1 MHPRTA
7 LLAGAGLLA
16 SLCACSSTSTLPT
29 TPVLPLRTVRLYET
43 GVGYF
48 ERSGTLTASRGMSL
62 PVPAGHLD
70 DALKTLVVLDAGGKS
85 TVHGIEFTSS
95 VSHGMARALAGLPVG
110 GDERLDLE
118 QLLVGLKG
126 AVVEVTA
133 HGEVHEGRL
142 IEVIAATEDGV
153 ASKEPTPGAA
163 PPKDERVKPAALT
176 LLLLTHAGAIV
187 RIPAVGIE
195 SVRPVDPT
203 WAARLGSALDAL
215 SSRGAQSERLLRVMS
230 EGAGPV
236 SLGYVAE
243 IPVWRTTYRLVRDSS
258 SAAAVLQGWALLHND
273 TDEDWRGVHLELA
286 NGRPDSF
293 LFPLAAPRYARREL
307 VAPEDHL
314 ATVPQLMGSTV
325 DGLWGDQVGDS
336 VGAGG
341 LGLSGVGEGGG
352 GRGEGSGMGSI
363 GTIGHGGGGTSSL
376 LEVGNLAATAGTRG
390 MEAGALF
397 VYALHDRVD
406 LRAHGSALVPFA
418 QESVDASPIAW
429 FESPGSPARSGVR
442 FVNSTSQTLPAGT
455 IAFFSD
461 GGFAG
466 EATLVRLQPGERRF
480 LTYGLDLDVQLHEKT
495 ERSTE
500 ATKRLVWR
508 KATDTLEEHYLR
520 TKDVTYAI
528 ENRSG
533 HARSVTLE
541 TSIAHNATL
550 TGPDKV
556 DFDEAS
562 SHPIAIFE
570 VAAKTSADRAVHS
583 VEGLERS
590 TRFAALT
597 AARLTEVAASASLDP
612 GDRTEV
618 TEASARLREA
628 EDAASKS
635 VETKAEITELQKD
648 IERVREEAHAIAGE
662 HAGPAQANPF
672 VARLV
677 AAEDKL
683 TALRKRQAGFDAEG
697 KGKRDAAKVALG
709 KLSR

>member
-1 MHPRTA
+1 MHPRA
-7 LLAGAGLLA
+7 AVLAGAGLLA
-16 SLCACSSTSTLPT
+16 SFCACSSTSTLPT
-29 TPVLPLRTVRLYET
+29 TPVLPLRTLRLYET

-48 ERSGTLTASRGMSL
+48 ERSGTLTVSRGMSL

-126 AVVEVTA
+126 AMVEVRT
-133 HGEVHEGRL
+133 HGDMREGRL
-142 IEVIAATEDGV
+142 IEVVAASEDGV
-153 ASKEPTPGAA
+153 ASKEASAGTA
-163 PPKDERVKPAALT
+163 PPKDDRVKPPTLT
-176 LLLLTHAGAIV
+176 LLLLTHAGAIM
-187 RIPAVGIE
+187 RIPAVAVE
-195 SVRPVDPT
+195 SVRPVDPA

-230 EGAGPV
+230 EGSGPV

-258 SAAAVLQGWALLHND
+258 SGASVLQGWALLHND
-273 TDEDWRGVHLELA
+273 TDEDWRGVHIELA

-325 DGLWGDQVGDS
+325 DSLWGDQVGDS
-336 VGAGG
+336 AGAGG
-341 LGLSGVGEGGG
+341 LALSGVGEGGG
-352 GRGEGSGMGSI
+352 GRGEGIGLGSI
-363 GTIGHGGGGTSSL
+363 GTIGHGSGASSL
-376 LEVGNLAATAGTRG
+376 LEVGNLSATPEAHG

-397 VYALHDRVD
+397 VYALHDAVD

-429 FESPGSPARSGVR
+429 FESPDAPARSGVR
-442 FVNSTSQTLPAGT
+442 FLNSTPQTLPAGT

-466 EATLVRLQPGERRF
+466 ESTRAPLKPGERRF
-480 LTYGLDLDVQLHEKT
+480 LTYGLDLDVELREKNV
-495 ERSTE
+495 R
-500 ATKRLVWR
+500 ATDATMRLLWR
-508 KATDTLEEHYLR
+508 KATETLEEHYLH

-528 ENRSG
+528 DNRSG

-541 TSIAHNATL
+541 TSIARNATL
-550 TGPDKV
+550 TGADKV

-570 VAAKTSADRAVHS
+570 VAAKTSVDRPVHS

-590 TRFAALT
+590 TRFAALSS
-597 AARLTEVAASASLDP
+597 AKLAEMAASASLDP
-612 GDRTEV
+612 GDRMAA
-618 TEASARLREA
+618 TEAGIHLHEA
-628 EDAASKS
+628 EDDAAKS
-635 VETKAEITELQKD
+635 SELKAAIAELQKD
-648 IERVREEAHAIAGE
+648 LERVRGEAHAIAGE
-662 HAGPAQANPF
+662 HAAAAQANPF

-677 AAEDKL
+677 SAEDKL
-683 TALRKRQAGFDAEG
+683 GALRKQLADFERDG
-697 KGKRDAAKVALG
+697 KTKREAAKLALG
-709 KLSR
+709 KLKQ